1 MGRLPKREEH
11 CAPAR
16 PTATMPPPRE
26 RAGDAQVPRYLQRAA
41 ARDIPRAVAPRPD
54 RRPTPKKGAAQP
66 PRRAR
71 ASGGIEHFVDFAAL
85 VGAVEDYAIFMLSPD
100 GRVASWNTGAQ
111 RIKQYSAKEVLGR
124 HFSMFYPPQEVQAGV
139 CDRLLEAAAREGR
152 VESEGWRVRKD
163 GSRFWAMATVTAIHG
178 DDGAI
183 VGFAKVTRDLTARKQ
198 ADEERL
204 RLAQAEEAIRLRDEF
219 LVIAA
224 HELKTP
230 LTALGLQL
238 QKLER
243 MGVPQGTVGI
253 ALRSAR
259 RLGAL
264 VDTLLDVSRIA
275 GGKLNLEL
283 QECDLSDVVREV
295 LDRWREEASRAG
307 SEVVLEAS
315 PVRGRWD
322 PLRLDQ
328 VVENLLGNA
337 LKYAP
342 GKPIR
347 ISVAACDGG
356 AELVVADE
364 GPGIPAGAEER
375 IFRRFERAA
384 DVRNYGGMGLG
395 LYIARE
401 IVEAH

>member
-1 MGRLPKREEH
+1 MI
-11 CAPAR
+11 
-16 PTATMPPPRE
+16 
-26 RAGDAQVPRYLQRAA
+26 D
-41 ARDIPRAVAPRPD
+41 
-54 RRPTPKKGAAQP
+54 
-66 PRRAR
+66 
-71 ASGGIEHFVDFAAL
+71 
-85 VGAVEDYAIFMLSPD
+85 AVEDYAIFMLSPE
-100 GRVASWNTGAQ
+100 GHVASWNSGAQ
-111 RIKQYSAKEVLGR
+111 RIKQYSAEEVLGR
-124 HFSMFYPPQEVQAGV
+124 HFSLFYPPEEAGD
-139 CDRLLEAAAREGR
+139 CDRHLETAAREGR
-152 VESEGWRVRKD
+152 YESEGWRIRKD
-163 GSRFWAMATVTAIHG
+163 GSRFWAMATLTAIEG
-178 DDGAI
+178 ENAEL

-243 MGVPQGTVGI
+243 QVPQASAAT

-264 VDTLLDVSRIA
+264 VDSLMDVSRIA
-275 GGKLNLEL
+275 GGTLKLDVRD
-283 QECDLSDVVREV
+283 CDLAELAREV
-295 LDRWREEASRAG
+295 AERWRDEASRAG
-307 SEVVLEAS
+307 AELMVDAGT
-315 PVRGRWD
+315 PVRGVWD
-322 PLRLDQ
+322 PLRIDQ

-342 GKPIR
+342 GKPVR
-347 ISVAACDGG
+347 IAVGKRDGR
-356 AELVVADE
+356 AELSVSDE

-375 IFRRFERAA
+375 IFRRFERAV
-384 DVRNYGGMGLG
+384 DMRNYGGLGLG

-401 IVEAH
+401 IVQAHGGTICVESGAETGATFRVLLPL

>member
-1 MGRLPKREEH
+1 
-11 CAPAR
+11 
-16 PTATMPPPRE
+16 MPPPDRLS
-26 RAGDAQVPRYLQRAA
+26 PKQR
-41 ARDIPRAVAPRPD
+41 
-54 RRPTPKKGAAQP
+54 K
-66 PRRAR
+66 RAR
-71 ASGGIEHFVDFAAL
+71 LRQRGPGRSRLEHLVDFAAM
-85 VGAVEDYAIFMLSPD
+85 VDAVEDYAIFMLSPE
-100 GRVASWNTGAQ
+100 GNVASWNSGAQ
-111 RIKQYSAKEVLGR
+111 RIKQYAAHEVLGR
-124 HFSMFYPPQEVQAGV
+124 HFSYFYPPEEVRAGV
-139 CDRLLEAAAREGR
+139 CDRHLETAAREGR
-152 VESEGWRVRKD
+152 FESEGWRVRKD
-163 GSRFWAMATVTAIHG
+163 GSRFWAMATITAIEG
-178 DDGAI
+178 EDGEL

-204 RLAQAEEAIRLRDEF
+204 RLAQAEEAVRLRDEF

-243 MGVPQGTVGI
+243 QVPQASAGI

-275 GGKLNLEL
+275 AGRLTLEVR
-283 QECDLSDVVREV
+283 ECDLSELAREV
-295 LDRWREEASRAG
+295 AERWRDEASRAG
-307 SEVVLEAS
+307 SELILDAGA

-322 PLRLDQ
+322 PLRIDQ

-342 GKPIR
+342 GKPVR
-347 ISVAACDGG
+347 ISVAPRDGR
-356 AELVVADE
+356 AELAVADE
-364 GPGIPAGAEER
+364 GPGIPPGAEER

-384 DVRNYGGMGLG
+384 DMRNYGGLGLG

-401 IVEAH
+401 IVEAHGGTISVAGGGKTGATFRILLPL